1 MDATRDYTAL
11 AAECE
16 RRAAAGEGPIP
27 GFWRHVPAVEDIL
40 DDDFGT
46 TISQLECWGS
56 PVATI
61 TNEEADAEG
70 HRVYINGSC
79 VHAIHSASDSD
90 DSPEELERKDAIA
103 ATAAQLFAEAL
114 LRDATKPLHREA
126 YEQRDTLNNACWNL
140 RAELDTT
147 KAMLHETHGQIAE
160 MCEYLGLKRE
170 EVPCDAWQLRDA
182 LIRLRAENERLRAAL
197 REAMSL
203 AEQMPAGCDKDAKD
217 EDEYDIQDMSAHI
230 AGLIWQQAANALKEP
245 SNA

>member
-126 YEQRDTLNNACWNL
+126 YVGRDTAQ
-140 RAELDTT
+140 
-147 KAMLHETHGQIAE
+147 AMLNTTHGQIAE
-160 MCEYLGLKRE
+160 MCEYLGLKRD

-182 LIRLRAENERLRAAL
+182 LIRLRAECERLREAVEYAEHVFGEYAEMHSAKGNAEKAQRNRDHEVKMRDAL
-197 REAMSL
+197 QE
-203 AEQMPAGCDKDAKD
+203 PADA
-217 EDEYDIQDMSAHI
+217 
-230 AGLIWQQAANALKEP
+230 
-245 SNA
+245 